1 MKRMRDLGVSM
12 LALLALLGIA
22 SAQKWTP
29 LKHPGG
35 YTGVGAML
43 LLTDGRV
50 LMHDEGTNIL
60 DWYTLTPDKTGSYIN
75 GPVKKVASMPSDYA
89 PLYFGSVVLP
99 DGRVTVEGGEYLC
112 LPNCNAVWT
121 NLGAI
126 YDPV

>member
-1 MKRMRDLGVSM
+1 M

-29 LKHPGG
+29 LKNPGS

-75 GPVKKVASMPSDYA
+75 GTVKKVASMPSDYA

-99 DGRVTVEGGEYLC
+99 E
-112 LPNCNAVWT
+112 LPT
-121 NLGAI
+121 LAI
-126 YDPV
+126 GWPSLT